1 MKTENGMK
9 IRKLRRELDITQNE
23 LGKEI
28 GLQNGKYISHIESG
42 FRNCSN
48 DYAEIILNA
57 LNKLKLKKCTNGRN

>member
-1 MKTENGMK
+1 MKNNAMK
-9 IRKLRRELDITQNE
+9 IRTLRRELDITQNQ

-48 DYAEIILNA
+48 DYAEIIIKA
-57 LNKLKLKKCTNGRN
+57 LNKLKNKKKK

>member
-1 MKTENGMK
+1 MKNETGMK
-9 IRKLRRELDITQNE
+9 IRKLRRELDITQDE

-57 LNKLKLKKCTNGRN
+57 LNKLKTKKRGNGSI

>member
-1 MKTENGMK
+1 MKTENGMR
-9 IRKLRRELDITQNE
+9 IRKLRRNFDVTQNE

-48 DYAEIILNA
+48 DYAEVIINA
-57 LNKLKLKKCTNGRN
+57 LNKLKSKKGTNGSI

>member
-57 LNKLKLKKCTNGRN
+57 LNKLKLKKGTNGRN

>member
-9 IRKLRRELDITQNE
+9 IRKLRRELDITQDQI
-23 LGKEI
+23 GKEI

-48 DYAEIILNA
+48 DYAEIIINA
-57 LNKLKLKKCTNGRN
+57 LNKLKNQKRNNGTI

>member
-1 MKTENGMK
+1 MKS
-9 IRKLRRELDITQNE
+9 RKLRREVDITQDE

-57 LNKLKLKKCTNGRN
+57 LNKIKTKKRGNGSI